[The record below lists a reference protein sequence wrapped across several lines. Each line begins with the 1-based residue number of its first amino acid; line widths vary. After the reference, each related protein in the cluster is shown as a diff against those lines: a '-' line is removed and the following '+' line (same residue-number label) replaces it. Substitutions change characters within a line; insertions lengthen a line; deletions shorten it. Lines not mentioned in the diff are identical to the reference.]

1 MNIEDTL
8 RTTLRPE
15 DPGPEFTA
23 RVMAGIDAGKQPRQ
37 KRGWRLPL
45 ALAASVLVAA
55 FGLVML
61 QQQAEQRRIESAQLQ
76 LQLRLALEITSEQL
90 NQVQQRLAR
99 NGNEENGI

>member
-8 RTTLRPE
+8 RTTLHPE

-23 RVMAGIDAGKQPRQ
+23 RVMAGIDAGEQQRQ

-55 FGLVML
+55 FGMVMLL
-61 QQQAEQRRIESAQLQ
+61 QQQAEQRRIESAQQ
-76 LQLRLALEITSEQL
+76 QLRLALEITSEQL

>member
-23 RVMAGIDAGKQPRQ
+23 RVMAGIDAGKQSRQ

-61 QQQAEQRRIESAQLQ
+61 QQQAEQRRIESAQQ
-76 LQLRLALEITSEQL
+76 QLRLALEITSEQL

>member
-23 RVMAGIDAGKQPRQ
+23 RVMAGINAGKQPRQ

-61 QQQAEQRRIESAQLQ
+61 QQQAEQRRIESAQQ
-76 LQLRLALEITSEQL
+76 QLRLALEITSEQL

>member
-76 LQLRLALEITSEQL
+76 LRLALEITSEQL

>member
-23 RVMAGIDAGKQPRQ
+23 RVMAGIDAGRQPRQ
-37 KRGWRLPL
+37 KRRWRLPL

-61 QQQAEQRRIESAQLQ
+61 QQQAEQRRIESAQQ
-76 LQLRLALEITSEQL
+76 QLRLALEITSEQL
-90 NQVQQRLAR
+90 NQVQRRLAR

>member
-8 RTTLRPE
+8 RTALRPE
-15 DPGPEFTA
+15 DPGTDFTA
-23 RVMAGIDAGKQPRQ
+23 RVMARIDAGEQQRQ
-37 KRGWRLPL
+37 KQGRMLPM

-55 FGLVML
+55 FGMVMLL
-61 QQQAEQRRIESAQLQ
+61 QQQAEQRRIESAQQ
-76 LQLRLALEITSEQL
+76 QLRLALEITSEQL

>member
-61 QQQAEQRRIESAQLQ
+61 QQQAEQRRIESAQQ
-76 LQLRLALEITSEQL
+76 QLRLALEITSEQL

>member
-37 KRGWRLPL
+37 KRRWRLPL

-61 QQQAEQRRIESAQLQ
+61 QQQAEQRRIESAQQ
-76 LQLRLALEITSEQL
+76 QLRLALEITSEQL

>member
-23 RVMAGIDAGKQPRQ
+23 RVMAGIDAGEQQRQ

-61 QQQAEQRRIESAQLQ
+61 QQQAEQRRIESAQQ
-76 LQLRLALEITSEQL
+76 QLRLALEITSEQL

>member
-61 QQQAEQRRIESAQLQ
+61 QQQAEQRRIESAQQ
-76 LQLRLALEITSEQL
+76 QLRLALEITSEQL
-90 NQVQQRLAR
+90 NQVQRRLAR